1 MSPTS
6 KRACPCQAPLHAT
19 NFYLLC
25 GQSHY
30 AVTPSFKRTVRGTL
44 RRMVEAGRL
53 ETVPNHINLFR
64 LGGVVRQLSQEA
76 GMEWPRAK
84 PGSTPLDSRVSAADM

>member
-1 MSPTS
+1 
-6 KRACPCQAPLHAT
+6 
-19 NFYLLC
+19 
-25 GQSHY
+25 
-30 AVTPSFKRTVRGTL
+30 
-44 RRMVEAGRL
+44 MVEAGRL